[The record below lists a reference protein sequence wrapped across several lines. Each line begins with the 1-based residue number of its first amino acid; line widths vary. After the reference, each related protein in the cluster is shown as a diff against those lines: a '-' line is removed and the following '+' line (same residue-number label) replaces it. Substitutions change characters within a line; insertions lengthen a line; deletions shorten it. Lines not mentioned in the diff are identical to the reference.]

1 MSEITGVNVDEGLNQ
16 EFYDYH
22 HGRMISPERVEKARP
37 KQYVPELT
45 AAPLDVLI
53 PLILNA
59 PYDFINT
66 QFTDE
71 VLRAHKEKHIEKK
84 ARKYYAEIVFQ
95 VNLSRLD
102 PLSDDN
108 WFSLWFE
115 GIDPDEDIRETLG
128 RVSFIENNIDLLEA
142 DNFVT
147 AEDFY
152 ILETHPSLL
161 QGRGGPLVGRPP
173 LPLHRLHRFSLSQ
186 RPKD

>member
-84 ARKYYAEIVFQ
+84 TRKYYAEIVFQ
-95 VNLSRLD
+95 VNLIRHHPVID
-102 PLSDDN
+102 E
-108 WFSLWFE
+108 WFE
-115 GIDPDEDIRETLG
+115 RWFPPDEGISEWYG
-128 RVSFIENNIDLLEA
+128 RVIFIESNVELLEE

-152 ILETHPSLL
+152 ILETHTSLL
-161 QGRGGPLVGRPP
+161 QGGPGGPP
-173 LPLHRLHRFSLSQ
+173 LPLHRLHRFSLAKRYPWHLEQ
-186 RPKD
+186 